1 MSSERFSANHFYKPR
16 NRPVAA
22 RNAASNKNTRR
33 KQERGAYGKG
43 AQEMSKSRANEL
55 LQTLHSKM
63 TARFAGKDKEFC
75 ANNAYDL
82 CREIIKEVDSEQVQS
97 KESER

>member
-1 MSSERFSANHFYKPR
+1 MRQAIKIPAGNR
-16 NRPVAA
+16 N
-22 RNAASNKNTRR
+22 
-33 KQERGAYGKG
+33 GAHTGKG

-55 LQTLHSKM
+55 LQKLHSKM

>member
-1 MSSERFSANHFYKPR
+1 MRQVIRIPAGNR
-16 NRPVAA
+16 N
-22 RNAASNKNTRR
+22 
-33 KQERGAYGKG
+33 GAHTGKG
-43 AQEMSKSRANEL
+43 AKEMSKSRANEL

>member
-1 MSSERFSANHFYKPR
+1 MRQVIKIPAGNR
-16 NRPVAA
+16 N
-22 RNAASNKNTRR
+22 
-33 KQERGAYGKG
+33 GAQTGKG
-43 AQEMSKSRANEL
+43 AQEVSKSRANEL
-55 LQTLHSKM
+55 LQILHSKM
-63 TARFAGKDKEFC
+63 TARFAGKDKEFR

>member
-1 MSSERFSANHFYKPR
+1 
-16 NRPVAA
+16 
-22 RNAASNKNTRR
+22 
-33 KQERGAYGKG
+33 
-43 AQEMSKSRANEL
+43 MSKSRANEL

-82 CREIIKEVDSEQVQS
+82 CREIINEVDSEQVQS

>member
-1 MSSERFSANHFYKPR
+1 MRQVIKILAGNR
-16 NRPVAA
+16 N
-22 RNAASNKNTRR
+22 
-33 KQERGAYGKG
+33 GAQTGKG
-43 AQEMSKSRANEL
+43 AQGMSKSRANEL

>member
-1 MSSERFSANHFYKPR
+1 MRKVIKIPAGN
-16 NRPVAA
+16 
-22 RNAASNKNTRR
+22 SN
-33 KQERGAYGKG
+33 GAQTEKG

-55 LQTLHSKM
+55 LQILHSKM

-97 KESER
+97 QESER

>member
-1 MSSERFSANHFYKPR
+1 
-16 NRPVAA
+16 
-22 RNAASNKNTRR
+22 
-33 KQERGAYGKG
+33 
-43 AQEMSKSRANEL
+43 MSKSRANEL
-55 LQTLHSKM
+55 LQILHSKM

-97 KESER
+97 QESER

>member
-1 MSSERFSANHFYKPR
+1 MRQAIKIPAG
-16 NRPVAA
+16 NRD
-22 RNAASNKNTRR
+22 
-33 KQERGAYGKG
+33 GAHTGKG
-43 AQEMSKSRANEL
+43 AQEVRKRRADEL
-55 LQTLHSKM
+55 WQILHSKM

>member
-1 MSSERFSANHFYKPR
+1 MRKVIRIPAGNR
-16 NRPVAA
+16 N
-22 RNAASNKNTRR
+22 
-33 KQERGAYGKG
+33 GAHTGKG

-97 KESER
+97 QESER